1 MYRWVVHWV
10 YHKPGPIVIQS
21 FRDAWLED
29 FFPRDVVGKQ
39 VPASEK
45 DELFR
50 RPRMLDDATC
60 DRDLRSPPGNRLEK
74 LRPPL
79 DGKYSIRVSHHWR
92 LVFDL
97 DVVTGSARNVYL
109 DPHTY
114 R

>member
-1 MYRWVVHWV
+1 
-10 YHKPGPIVIQS
+10 VIQS

-29 FFPRDVVGKQ
+29 FFLRDVAGKQ
-39 VPASEK
+39 VPASER
-45 DELFR
+45 DQLFR
-50 RPRMLDDATC
+50 RLQMLDDATC

-74 LRPPL
+74 LKSPL

-92 LVFDL
+92 LIFDF
-97 DVVTGSARNVYL
+97 DVDTGSARNVHL